1 MRVAN
6 NNDQFFRESNSAQ
19 SETIQKNRIWL
30 SFTNNTGAYNQSLI
44 GYITGATNS
53 FDNLFDGK
61 TFQTTNCISLY
72 SILDQHKLSIQGRS
86 LPFSDTDVIPLGVS
100 STISDLFS
108 IGLDNF
114 DGLFSNQTIYLI
126 DKLNNTY
133 HNLKESRYNFNL
145 TAGTYENRFEI
156 RFSLESFLNNQDF
169 QLNNLNIYNDK
180 NVIKI
185 ESNINNIKS
194 VVVYDILGKEIV
206 NSKELDTNEYAI
218 NLKDLPSQV
227 IIVKVKNNDNIIVNR
242 KLIIN

>member
-1 MRVAN
+1 
-6 NNDQFFRESNSAQ
+6 
-19 SETIQKNRIWL
+19 
-30 SFTNNTGAYNQSLI
+30 
-44 GYITGATNS
+44 
-53 FDNLFDGK
+53 
-61 TFQTTNCISLY
+61 
-72 SILDQHKLSIQGRS
+72 
-86 LPFSDTDVIPLGVS
+86 
-100 STISDLFS
+100 
-108 IGLDNF
+108 
-114 DGLFSNQTIYLI
+114 
-126 DKLNNTY
+126 
-133 HNLKESRYNFNL
+133 L

-169 QLNNLNIYNDK
+169 QLNNLNIYNDN